1 MSAAKMIVAA
11 LLLPAL
17 ILAAV
22 TAVVIWIVQRRRN
35 RQDRGRATAHTSVA
49 SCEIDSGSRGSGAST

>member
-1 MSAAKMIVAA
+1 MSAAKMILAA

-22 TAVVIWIVQRRRN
+22 TAVAIWIVHQRRN
-35 RQDRGRATAHTSVA
+35 RQIAVGCPRTRG
-49 SCEIDSGSRGSGAST
+49 